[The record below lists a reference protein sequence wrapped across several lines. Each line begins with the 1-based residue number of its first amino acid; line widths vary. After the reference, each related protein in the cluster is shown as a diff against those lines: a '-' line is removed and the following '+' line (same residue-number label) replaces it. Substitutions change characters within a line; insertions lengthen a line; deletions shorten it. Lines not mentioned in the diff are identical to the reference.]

1 MKFQKSLKI
10 SNKILFI
17 HIETMAKEKIGLKDT
32 LGLSP
37 RQNIKTTNID
47 IEKTEK
53 AVKDIHAAGKKNIT
67 RLSIDIDK
75 TLFTK
80 MKIKLA
86 QEGLTVRDYVLN
98 LIETDILK

>member
-1 MKFQKSLKI
+1 
-10 SNKILFI
+10 
-17 HIETMAKEKIGLKDT
+17 MAKEKIGLKDT

-37 RQNIKTTNID
+37 KQIIKTSSID

-53 AVKDIHAAGKKNIT
+53 AVKDIHTVGKKNIT
-67 RLSIDIDK
+67 RLSVDIDK
-75 TLFTK
+75 VLFTK

-98 LIETDILK
+98 LIEADILK